1 MKKTVSVVYTVFVV
15 AALLCVIAFFG
26 WKTYQSR
33 AVRISDFVAR
43 TDDYTRR
50 LSESLEDNR
59 DVDTEVAIAEKLM
72 AEDPSLVAIQV
83 YSHDDGLRLSV
94 VKSVAGEFTRTPIA
108 DSERFDGFPARY
120 RYHKVSQLM
129 RIPDMQGLEATYISA
144 TLSGAEIRN
153 NLMIILITVAG
164 LFAITLVLI
173 LIKPGNRIVSEDDE
187 KDDEQVYESEDYSLP
202 GEFRD
207 DHPSLDSSGG
217 GAPESLPDDDFS
229 LPDFDEADRLDDND
243 LLGSSNPE
251 FGDTLELDDDFDL
264 PNLDDFPVD
273 SAGLDSSSGG
283 DIVGR
288 LELELERAASFNQD
302 LSLLIFSGTSNTEEL
317 IRSTYTYEDL
327 VFPMDNGKTAVIE
340 INKDLDTSLAMTE
353 EFIRECIDSSGNRGM
368 RAGIASRNGR
378 LIGAERLFSEA
389 ENSLRKTDESKNI
402 VAFRSDPEK
411 YREFLKNQEN

>member
-1 MKKTVSVVYTVFVV
+1 MKKTVSIVYTVFVV

-50 LSESLEDNR
+50 LSESLEENR
-59 DVDTEVAIAEKLM
+59 DVETEIVVAERLM
-72 AEDPSLVAIQV
+72 TEDPSLIAIQV

-94 VKSVAGEFTRTPIA
+94 VKPIAGDFTRTSIA
-108 DSERFDGFPARY
+108 DSDKFDGFPARI
-120 RYHKVSQLM
+120 RYHKVSRTM
-129 RIPDMQGLEATYISA
+129 RIPEMQGLEATYVSA

-173 LIKPGNRIVSEDDE
+173 LIKPRSQSVTGSDDEDDHQDFESKDFSFPDELEDKSYSSSED
-187 KDDEQVYESEDYSLP
+187 
-202 GEFRD
+202 
-207 DHPSLDSSGG
+207 
-217 GAPESLPDDDFS
+217 DDDFS
-229 LPDFDEADRLDDND
+229 LPDFDLADRLDNND
-243 LLGSSNPE
+243 LLGSSPE
-251 FGDTLELDDDFDL
+251 FGESLEMDDEFDL
-264 PNLDDFPVD
+264 PDLNDFSD
-273 SAGLDSSSGG
+273 ETTSTSSSSR
-283 DIVGR
+283 DEVVGR

-302 LSLLIFSGTSNTEEL
+302 LSLLIFSGSVNTEKL
-317 IRSTYTYEDL
+317 VHGAYTYEDL
-327 VFPMDNGKTAVIE
+327 VFPLNNGNVAVIE

-353 EFIRECIDSSGNRGM
+353 DFIRDCIDKTGGRGM
-368 RAGIASRNGR
+368 RAGMASRNGR
-378 LIGAERLFSEA
+378 LISAERLFVEA

-411 YREFLKNQEN
+411 YREYLKSQEN